1 MSLRERTRPGLGI
14 IEPCL
19 PSPAKAPPSGR
30 GWIHEIKHD
39 GFRIMA
45 RRDGARVRLIT
56 RHGNDFTARFP
67 LAVEAVSALSARSF
81 LLDGEAI
88 VTNERGLAV
97 FDLIRHQRHGD
108 DAVLIAFDL
117 IELDGEDLRRT
128 PIEQRKRQLAKLVR
142 RPQAGIVLNEVF
154 EGDGDILFA
163 HACKLG
169 CEGIVSKR
177 LGSPY
182 RSGRSPHWVKVKN
195 PKAPAVKREA
205 EEDWGSQLFISRPL
219 RRKQAL
225 PAHAPVRPAVRKK
238 SSALSHKPLAVCHK
252 LTSIFV
258 SRTHLLGK
266 PFLAGRQSIIRR
278 TSATQ
283 FFGQLETKLNLG
295 RRARHGRA
303 THCFESFGEFRLNLA
318 DLFLCF
324 SDLFLKSLRNF
335 VQLGLITRHDWL
347 PCCQQEPP
355 QMILSKKTCRVIG
368 RRTGRLIKCPPAA
381 SRPLRL

>member
-19 PSPAKAPPSGR
+19 PSPAKAPPSGP
-30 GWIHEIKHD
+30 GWIREIKHD

-195 PKAPAVKREA
+195 PKAPAVRREA
-205 EEDWGSQLFISRPL
+205 EEDWR
-219 RRKQAL
+219 
-225 PAHAPVRPAVRKK
+225 
-238 SSALSHKPLAVCHK
+238 
-252 LTSIFV
+252 
-258 SRTHLLGK
+258 
-266 PFLAGRQSIIRR
+266 
-278 TSATQ
+278 
-283 FFGQLETKLNLG
+283 
-295 RRARHGRA
+295 
-303 THCFESFGEFRLNLA
+303 
-318 DLFLCF
+318 
-324 SDLFLKSLRNF
+324 
-335 VQLGLITRHDWL
+335 
-347 PCCQQEPP
+347 
-355 QMILSKKTCRVIG
+355 
-368 RRTGRLIKCPPAA
+368 
-381 SRPLRL
+381 